1 MFNLDYATRS
11 RAPQSL
17 RHSYHTEAAELSISS
32 QQVLV
37 CLSCALSQKREER
50 DVQMF
55 NTVFFLVFSC
65 VFAAV
70 VLMLARD
77 IVLGRASR
85 SWPVTR
91 GRVLES
97 SLGVGKQLIFSICT
111 FSVRYAYTVDGATYE
126 STRLLFGLDS
136 GDNSSLPAAAR
147 RRLERYPPEATV
159 EVHYDPARPARAV
172 LETGASATT
181 IFYTG
186 GYLVFCA
193 CCVWVLVRG

>member
-1 MFNLDYATRS
+1 
-11 RAPQSL
+11 
-17 RHSYHTEAAELSISS
+17 
-32 QQVLV
+32 
-37 CLSCALSQKREER
+37 
-50 DVQMF
+50 MF
-55 NTVFFLVFSC
+55 NTILFLVFSC
-65 VFAAV
+65 VFAVV
-70 VLMLARD
+70 VLVLARD

-85 SWPVTR
+85 SWPVTH

-97 SLGVGKQLIFSICT
+97 SLGVGKGLIFSLCN
-111 FSVRYAYTVDGATYE
+111 FSIRYAHTVDGASYE

-186 GYLVFCA
+186 GYLVLCA
-193 CCVWVLVRG
+193 CWVWVLVRG